1 VEGASL
7 ALFVPLG
14 SRGDVLTMAAADRR
28 QADRPFAYNF
38 VRPGYF
44 ELLGIR
50 IVAGRDFTPADDRRA
65 PDVVVVSAAMATRFF
80 GTENVVGRSVRIVD
94 RAGRARTATV
104 IGVVRNIKIRSMGEP
119 PAPLAYLPFGQ
130 WYRPDMV
137 MHVRVAANADRV
149 IPRVVEQIRAAQPDL
164 ALDIQSMSRATEFS
178 MIPLRVAGAVL
189 GFCGAVGVLLAAL
202 GVFGLVA
209 YAVSLRGR
217 EIGIRVA
224 LGADRA
230 ALTRFVGLQAFRPVA
245 IGLAIGLALSIGL
258 GGAIRGLLVGIQ
270 PIDPISLISATLLLV
285 AAAAAALITPL
296 RRAFA
301 IDPVGVLRSE

>member
-1 VEGASL
+1 
-7 ALFVPLG
+7 
-14 SRGDVLTMAAADRR
+14 
-28 QADRPFAYNF
+28 
-38 VRPGYF
+38 
-44 ELLGIR
+44 
-50 IVAGRDFTPADDRRA
+50 
-65 PDVVVVSAAMATRFF
+65 
-80 GTENVVGRSVRIVD
+80 
-94 RAGRARTATV
+94 
-104 IGVVRNIKIRSMGEP
+104 
-119 PAPLAYLPFGQ
+119 
-130 WYRPDMV
+130 
-137 MHVRVAANADRV
+137 
-149 IPRVVEQIRAAQPDL
+149 
-164 ALDIQSMSRATEFS
+164 